1 MENAESNSIVFDFC
15 EIPLLLALFVGIFF
29 YVFQQKSITVLLE
42 AIVLNILNWWAT
54 VNTIAANERSFLHI
68 IRLIQAIFQ
77 RRFVSI
83 FIVCWNFSVHDWRL
97 VQFFSVFYLVF
108 ESVQKIRP
116 DLVWEVDDN
125 VRKKKKIFFCQKNEI
140 EPLWWCHHSL
150 SSWNR
155 FKNHSRCH
163 NVLCSLCGLKLFTFF
178 QVIAEVIAFSVSKI
192 CIIWVH
198 GNQRTVVFAR
208 CTVSITADFARMNNE
223 CLEISTVLWG
233 WNIHPRHPRKRNRI
247 LHSLSGERTHRL
259 VQCSVH

>member
-1 MENAESNSIVFDFC
+1 MANRHFFLFFCGEYFLCERATIPFNWINERCDLHMENAENNSIVFDFC

-125 VRKKKKIFFCQKNEI
+125 VRKKKNFFSARRMKSNHYDDAIIRWAVEI
-140 EPLWWCHHSL
+140 GSKTILDVITFC
-150 SSWNR
+150 
-155 FKNHSRCH
+155 
-163 NVLCSLCGLKLFTFF
+163 VLC
-178 QVIAEVIAFSVSKI
+178 A
-192 CIIWVH
+192 
-198 GNQRTVVFAR
+198 
-208 CTVSITADFARMNNE
+208 
-223 CLEISTVLWG
+223 G
-233 WNIHPRHPRKRNRI
+233 WNF
-247 LHSLSGERTHRL
+247 LHFFKL
-259 VQCSVH
+259 